1 MLFVVYDNV
10 YPFLYVVASY
20 NFANLSLIAK
30 IVWLLDRALAMYFVF
45 TEHPHLY
52 VITMSVISNA
62 EITPCFI
69 FFILLLSVICPQYF
83 LSLSLSLQLCLSFFL
98 SQRACSLHAGP
109 VCKSKCLFFMW
120 LNS

>member
-20 NFANLSLIAK
+20 NFANLSMIAK

-62 EITPCFI
+62 EITPCFC
-69 FFILLLSVICPQYF
+69 FFYFAFFCRLSSI
-83 LSLSLSLQLCLSFFL
+83 LSLSLQLCLSFFL

>member
-20 NFANLSLIAK
+20 NFANLSMIAK

-62 EITPCFI
+62 EITPCFC
-69 FFILLLSVICPQYF
+69 FFYFAFFCRLSSI
-83 LSLSLSLQLCLSFFL
+83 LSLSLYNSVFHSFFL
-98 SQRACSLHAGP
+98 NVHVHCMLDQCVSQN
-109 VCKSKCLFFMW
+109 VCFLCG
-120 LNS
+120 